1 MTPNYKIL
9 QIQKKKDKKILQL
22 KLYNTIYNIFLTF
35 QIQPQ
40 LTAED

>member
-9 QIQKKKDKKILQL
+9 LIPKKD

-40 LTAED
+40 LTAKD